1 MIGGKS
7 TDLAGR
13 AIDADA
19 RAHLEGV
26 TLDAGLKLLI
36 AVMGQPHR
44 TAGKEDRSQRDI
56 EREGGMVASTKSTA
70 HIGKQGFDVRRLE
83 RNPRV
88 AEHVCKRFSGLVR
101 RLHAEHELEVFG
113 ARVIPG
119 EPAFRLEKYRVDGL
133 RFELAVEHQQRR
145 IGRGQFRADLL
156 AMSCGFGVVAPGRN
170 REPRPYRAL
179 TVLETARTDPAVLDR
194 RVNIGCIRGRPR
206 HTGETKFAVV
216 RPYDRAGFVTELD
229 E

>member
-1 MIGGKS
+1 MIGGES

-44 TAGKEDRSQRDI
+44 PEGKEDRSQRDI

-145 IGRGQFRADLL
+145 TGRGKLGANLL
-156 AMSCGFGVVAPGRN
+156 AKSGGLGVSHPGFDLER
-170 REPRPYRAL
+170 RPYGAL
-179 TVLETARTDPAVLDR
+179 GILKLA
-194 RVNIGCIRGRPR
+194 
-206 HTGETKFAVV
+206 
-216 RPYDRAGFVTELD
+216 
-229 E
+229 